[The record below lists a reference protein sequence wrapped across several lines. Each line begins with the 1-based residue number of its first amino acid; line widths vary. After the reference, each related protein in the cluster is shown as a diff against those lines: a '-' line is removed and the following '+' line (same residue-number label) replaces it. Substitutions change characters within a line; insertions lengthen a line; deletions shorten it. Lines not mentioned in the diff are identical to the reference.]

1 MHLERLER
9 VLAERHDEI
18 AALVIEPIL
27 QGAAGMILQP
37 PGYLRGVRE
46 LTQKYDVLL
55 IADEIVTGF
64 GRTGRMFACE
74 HEQATPDLL
83 CLGKSLTAG
92 YLPMA
97 ATIATDEVY
106 EAFLGDYTTGCT
118 FHHGHTYGGN
128 PLAAAAALASLDLI
142 EEGRML
148 QEVVPRQAEALAR
161 ALAPLADHPHVGDI
175 RQLGTI
181 AGVELTAD
189 RAAARPYPPP
199 ERRGYRV
206 CKETTARGVWLRPLA
221 DVVVVM
227 PPLLIN
233 EAEVELLAQVLRKA
247 IDEVCGAS

>member
-1 MHLERLER
+1 
-9 VLAERHDEI
+9 
-18 AALVIEPIL
+18 
-27 QGAAGMILQP
+27 
-37 PGYLRGVRE
+37 
-46 LTQKYDVLL
+46 
-55 IADEIVTGF
+55 
-64 GRTGRMFACE
+64 
-74 HEQATPDLL
+74 
-83 CLGKSLTAG
+83 LTAG

-189 RAAARPYPPP
+189 RAAARPYPPT

-227 PPLLIN
+227 PPLVIN